1 MLRIYD
7 SMSRSKRS
15 LSPCVPGKV
24 GIYVCGMTV
33 YDFCHIGHARV
44 LVVFDM
50 VVRYLRSLGLDV
62 TYVRNITDIDDKII
76 NRAAQHGE
84 PFEALTERFI
94 AAMHEDCA
102 ALFLQPPDLEPRA
115 TGHITDIVD
124 MVQRLIERGYAYVG
138 SSGDVFFSVRK
149 FADYGKLSGE
159 TLDELWTGARVDA
172 DESKRDPL
180 DFVLWKRAK
189 PDEPYW
195 PSPWGDGRPGWHIEC
210 SAMSTRCLGNHF
222 DIHAGGMDLQFPHHE
237 NEIAQSVA
245 ATGDAF
251 ARLWM
256 HNGYVQVDR
265 EKMSKSLD
273 NFFTIREILTQDNF
287 PARMGEI
294 IRYMVLSSHYRSPLN
309 FSQQA
314 LDNAKAALTRLYLVL
329 DKVTE
334 ITEETPTR
342 QPVSA
347 GDAGDWQAYSQRFH
361 EAMND
366 DFNSPEAI
374 AVLFDL
380 TREINRQLDANREA
394 VAATLADGLVALA
407 GILGLINLNP
417 ADFLGKAGGVRSA
430 DHDWLDM
437 SDVAVQRLVDERN
450 AARDNRDWQTAD
462 RIRKRLTA
470 KGVILE
476 DKPNGTTQ
484 WRIE

>member
-1 MLRIYD
+1 MLYIYD
-7 SMSRSKRS
+7 SLSRSKRP
-15 LSPCVPGKV
+15 LNPREPGKV

-76 NRAAQHGE
+76 DRAAQQGE
-84 PFEALTERFI
+84 PVAALTERFT

-102 ALFLQPPDLEPRA
+102 ALFVQPPNLEPRA
-115 TGHITDIVD
+115 TGHIADIVD
-124 MVQRLIERGYAYVG
+124 MVQRLIERDYAYVG
-138 SSGDVFFSVRK
+138 GSGDVFFSVRK
-149 FADYGKLSGE
+149 FPAYGKLSGKS
-159 TLDELWTGARVDA
+159 LDDLRVGARVEA

-180 DFVLWKRAK
+180 DFALWKSAK

-222 DIHAGGMDLQFPHHE
+222 DIHAGGMDLRFPHHE
-237 NEIAQSVA
+237 NEIAQSVG

-251 ARLWM
+251 AELWM
-256 HNGYVQVDR
+256 HNGYVQVDS

-273 NFFTIREILTQDNF
+273 NFFTIREILAQDNF

-309 FSQQA
+309 FSQQT

-334 ITEETPTR
+334 ITAGTPG
-342 QPVSA
+342 QPISV

-380 TREINRQLDANREA
+380 TREINRQLDANRGA
-394 VAATLADGLVALA
+394 VAVALADGLVALA
-407 GILGLINLNP
+407 GILGLINFSP
-417 ADFLGKAGGVRSA
+417 AEFLGTAGGTRSA
-430 DHDWLDM
+430 DNVVEDL
-437 SDVAVQRLVDERN
+437 SEAAVQRLVDERN
-450 AARDNRDWQTAD
+450 TARANRDWQTAD
-462 RIRKRLTA
+462 RIRNELTA
-470 KGVILE
+470 KGVVLE
-476 DKPNGTTQ
+476 DKPDGSTR